1 MINKESERLQVD
13 RTQTYTAYRTTDLT
27 QFEPHPLNRDLR
39 PAHISWLEKEI
50 RKVGFKQAHPIM
62 VNPHITPGK
71 LTIICG
77 HHRLEAARR
86 AGSDVWY
93 TLTDD
98 REPEKDRVQAWS
110 RMDVITNYSRKGI
123 HSYQLLTGW
132 VAETGVSVETMLRM
146 LSLSGGQSMYPNVD
160 AGKLVLTPH
169 QVSLL
174 AQSSLMVKEV
184 CASLKIQ
191 AKAKAHP
198 FLFKALCML
207 IKYGLYDRESFI
219 HQFSMP
225 STQTILQRKKV
236 FSFDDAL
243 KRLEQMVNNRR
254 RPPHIFLQADYER
267 ASLEAL
273 QASKFQKGKR
283 VVKK

>member
-1 MINKESERLQVD
+1 MTGNKQVEAERVQVD
-13 RTQTYTAYRTTDLT
+13 RTQTYTAYRTTNLV
-27 QFEPHPLNRDLR
+27 QFEPHPLNRELR
-39 PAHISWLEKEI
+39 PSHISWLEKEI

-62 VNPHITPGK
+62 VNPHIMPGK

-93 TLTDD
+93 TLTED

-110 RMDVITNYSRKGI
+110 RMDVITNYSRKGL

-132 VAETGVSVETMLRM
+132 AAETGVSVATMLRM
-146 LSLSGGQSMYPNVD
+146 LSLSGGQSMYPAID

-169 QVSLL
+169 QVGIL

-191 AKAKAHP
+191 AKAYP

-207 IKYGLYDRESFI
+207 VKYGLYDRESFI
-219 HQFSMP
+219 PQFSMP
-225 STQTILQRKKV
+225 STQGLLLRKKV

-267 ASLEAL
+267 ASLEAK
-273 QASKFQKGKR
+273 QATIVKNRKGAKQ
-283 VVKK
+283 